1 VVQELQIGGALAEV
15 ELVRKKDY
23 LKAHLDRSR
32 PAEPGDPP

>member
-1 VVQELQIGGALAEV
+1 LQELQLGGALLTV
-15 ELVRKKDY
+15 ELVGKKVY